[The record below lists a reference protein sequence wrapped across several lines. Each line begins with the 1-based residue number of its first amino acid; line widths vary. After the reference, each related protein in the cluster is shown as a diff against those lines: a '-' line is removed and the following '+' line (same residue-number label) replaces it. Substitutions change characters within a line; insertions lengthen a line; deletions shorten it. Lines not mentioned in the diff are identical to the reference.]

1 MQTLIFTRFILG
13 CMGLCGKES
22 RHLGTWTVFA
32 VALFTINFV
41 VATTSAFVLLCY
53 DNPDLLIPI
62 IFSLL
67 YIVAFF
73 VSGAF
78 YFIEMLERN
87 TIFHALNDIQR
98 IVDSRKLRNIK
109 ILDVSA
115 CTDYR

>member
-1 MQTLIFTRFILG
+1 
-13 CMGLCGKES
+13 MGLYGKES
-22 RHLGTWTVFA
+22 RHFGTWVVFA
-32 VALFTINFV
+32 VSLFTINFV
-41 VATTSAFVLLCY
+41 VITTSAFVLLCY

-98 IVDSRKLRNIK
+98 IVDSRKIRNIK
-109 ILDVSA
+109 ILDAFA
-115 CTDYR
+115 CSYG